1 MDEKILILFLMVGDS
16 FGDIKEKVSLIKPYV
31 ELLAFSS
38 GWALK
43 IEEFEKLLGFE
54 PAFIYKSNEN
64 IYALSVL
71 YKIDDDVTTGIIAHE
86 FAEIVAQEKNV
97 HEHEAI
103 DRICVERGFG
113 KQLLLALQ
121 SDILPG
127 IVERQF
133 IDREDLEKRIESLK
147 NMIQE

>member
-1 MDEKILILFLMVGDS
+1 MNEKILNLFLSVGAS
-16 FGDIKEKVSLIKPYV
+16 FRDIREKVSLIKPYV

-54 PAFIYKSNEN
+54 PEFIYKSNEN

-86 FAEIVAQEKNV
+86 FAEIVAREKDV
-97 HEHEAI
+97 HEHKAI
-103 DRICVERGFG
+103 DRICAERGFG

-127 IVERQF
+127 IVEREF